1 MSDDTKT
8 LRSYGAQNGYLIHVT
23 DNNPNATMGEW
34 DDVSKVEK
42 YVMSDAEYDKKEDTY
57 RNFRKRQLKL
67 NPNFKDYEG

>member
-1 MSDDTKT
+1 
-8 LRSYGAQNGYLIHVT
+8 
-23 DNNPNATMGEW
+23 MGEW

-42 YVMSDAEYDKKEDTY
+42 YVMTDAEYDKVEDTY